1 MKRAILLA
9 ALALGVTG
17 CGMDPGSVA
26 GPVPVK
32 GRVTLANGQPV
43 RDVVLTLQP
52 METGKQMAG
61 LKIGADGS
69 FSGEAIAGKYTYYL
83 SAQDGKTA
91 AERQKYAMALNVV
104 PAPFREPHAER
115 TIKVGSGDLEI
126 KLH

>member
-1 MKRAILLA
+1 MKQVILAVVLV
-9 ALALGVTG
+9 LGVTG
-17 CGMDPGSVA
+17 CGMDPGTVA

-61 LKIGADGS
+61 LPVGPDGT
-69 FSGEAIAGKYTYYL
+69 FRGEAIAGKYTYFL
-83 SAQDGKTA
+83 SAQIGKTP
-91 AERQKYAMALNVV
+91 AERQKYTTALNAV

-126 KLH
+126 KLN